1 LPDEYGDVIDAD
13 TIEAAAKATLKAWL
27 SAHLAIQERRKGL
40 DACSVTRPRSWPTV
54 SEFDPEPHEQLP
66 SVVIV
71 STGTTGAPVPDGQ
84 GRYSA
89 TWRLEIAV
97 AVAGAKEDDA
107 RRLASMY
114 VAAVRSALV
123 QNQSLGGIASA
134 TRWVGDEY
142 AIGTT
147 QRGARAIYG
156 ANFDIDVDDVVNAQ
170 LGPAEPPPDPC
181 APPGERAFFD
191 TAQIDATS
199 EGLDEELT
207 P

>member
-1 LPDEYGDVIDAD
+1 LPDEYGDVVDVD

-27 SAHLAIQERRKGL
+27 SPHLSIQERRKGMA
-40 DACSVTRPRSWPTV
+40 ACSIPRPRSWPTV
-54 SEFDPEPHEQLP
+54 SEFDLELQEQLP

-71 STGTTGAPVPDGQ
+71 STGTTDQPRHDGQ

-97 AVAGAKEDDA
+97 VIAGPKEADA

-123 QNQSLGGIASA
+123 QNPSLGGVAAA
-134 TRWVGDEY
+134 TRWIGDEY
-142 AIGTT
+142 ALGNPD
-147 QRGARAIYG
+147 GGPRAIYG
-156 ANFDIDVDDVVNAQ
+156 ANFEIDVDDIVNAQ

>member
-147 QRGARAIYG
+147 ER
-156 ANFDIDVDDVVNAQ
+156 
-170 LGPAEPPPDPC
+170 GPARSTERTSTSTLTTSSTPSSARPSRPPTRVRLLVS
-181 APPGERAFFD
+181 AR
-191 TAQIDATS
+191 S
-199 EGLDEELT
+199 ST
-207 P
+207 PRRSTRPVKASMRS